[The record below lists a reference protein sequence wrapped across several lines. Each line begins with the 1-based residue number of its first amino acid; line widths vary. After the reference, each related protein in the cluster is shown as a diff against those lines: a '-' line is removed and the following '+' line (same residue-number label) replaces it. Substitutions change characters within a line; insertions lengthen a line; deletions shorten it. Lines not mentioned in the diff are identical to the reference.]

1 MSSVTDIANVQV
13 PVHTAY
19 NQWTQFEEFPNFIE
33 GMKQVTQIDHREFD
47 TQIVDQFPDERKRG
61 GETGAWR
68 GRIPPL

>member
-1 MSSVTDIANVQV
+1 
-13 PVHTAY
+13 
-19 NQWTQFEEFPNFIE
+19 
-33 GMKQVTQIDHREFD
+33 MKQVTQIDHREFD